1 MLLSKVLLIVLRVRV
16 SAPCSCDI
24 AVRGRGMVV
33 LLWVKRFVRRPLHH
47 KAGMIYKQQRAQIS
61 ERAQQRMPR
70 LKIEDLK
77 ENKNNVYTLRD

>member
-1 MLLSKVLLIVLRVRV
+1 
-16 SAPCSCDI
+16 
-24 AVRGRGMVV
+24 
-33 LLWVKRFVRRPLHH
+33 
-47 KAGMIYKQQRAQIS
+47 MIYKQQRAQMS